1 MDIDED
7 GNDIFITQNTPIPC
21 NTDFK
26 AAHMMLNIGDMYTN
40 VEAINPRICYRNISW
55 PEILDNLDN

>member
-1 MDIDED
+1 MDKDEG

-40 VEAINPRICYRNISW
+40 VEAINPRICYRNIS
-55 PEILDNLDN
+55 